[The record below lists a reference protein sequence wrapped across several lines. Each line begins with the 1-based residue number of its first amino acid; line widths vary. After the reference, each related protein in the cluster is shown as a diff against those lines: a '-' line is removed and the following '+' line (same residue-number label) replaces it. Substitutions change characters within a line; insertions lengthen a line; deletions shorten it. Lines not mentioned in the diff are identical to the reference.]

1 MGAKLLAAAGAATA
15 ALEFP
20 DPTDSVRAA
29 AAIATELVAIHPID
43 PTAAIDI
50 GTELGSIELVDP
62 IDPAASIDAELG
74 AIELINFL
82 DSTAAIDVD
91 VIDFICHIHPALEAL
106 PLQHCTGKLI
116 FV

>member
-50 GTELGSIELVDP
+50 GTELESIELVEA

-74 AIELINFL
+74 AIELINFIDPAASIDAEL
-82 DSTAAIDVD
+82 GAIELINFIDSTA
-91 VIDFICHIHPALEAL
+91 
-106 PLQHCTGKLI
+106 
-116 FV
+116 